1 MLTMGFIGNG
11 KSTNRYQLPFVLTR
25 KNIKVNTVELP
36 INFFSFLDYSSIIQ
50 EALDNNPDIDG
61 IFATDTIALT
71 TIKELIKR
79 NKNIPNDVKVV
90 GYDGLSICALTY
102 PTLTTIQQPIKELSK
117 EAVKTLINLINK
129 SDSSINKKIV
139 LPVSLKRGNTTIND

>member
-1 MLTMGFIGNG
+1 ME
-11 KSTNRYQLPFVLTR
+11 R

-90 GYDGLSICALTY
+90 GYDGLSICAITY
-102 PTLTTIQQPIKELSK
+102 PTLTTIQQPIKDLSK

-129 SDSSINKKIV
+129 KNSYIEKKII
-139 LPVSLKRGNTTIND
+139 LPVSLKRGNTT

>member
-1 MLTMGFIGNG
+1 ME
-11 KSTNRYQLPFVLTR
+11 R

-102 PTLTTIQQPIKELSK
+102 PTLTTIQQPIKDLSK

-129 SDSSINKKIV
+129 KDSYIEKKII
-139 LPVSLKRGNTTIND
+139 LPVSLKRGNTT

>member
-1 MLTMGFIGNG
+1 MYVQIME
-11 KSTNRYQLPFVLTR
+11 R

-90 GYDGLSICALTY
+90 GYDGLSICTLTY
-102 PTLTTIQQPIKELSK
+102 PTLTTIQQPIKDLSK

-129 SDSSINKKIV
+129 KNSYIEKKII
-139 LPVSLKRGNTTIND
+139 LPVSLKRGNTT

>member
-1 MLTMGFIGNG
+1 ME
-11 KSTNRYQLPFVLTR
+11 S

-102 PTLTTIQQPIKELSK
+102 PTLTTIQQPIKDLSK

-129 SDSSINKKIV
+129 KNSYIEKKII
-139 LPVSLKRGNTTIND
+139 LPVSLKRGNTT

>member
-1 MLTMGFIGNG
+1 MTVI
-11 KSTNRYQLPFVLTR
+11 
-25 KNIKVNTVELP
+25 NIKVNTVELP

-61 IFATDTIALT
+61 IFATDTIALA

-102 PTLTTIQQPIKELSK
+102 PTLTTIQQPIKDLSK

-129 SDSSINKKIV
+129 KNSYIEKKII
-139 LPVSLKRGNTTIND
+139 LPVSLKRGNTT

>member
-1 MLTMGFIGNG
+1 ME
-11 KSTNRYQLPFVLTR
+11 R

-36 INFFSFLDYSSIIQ
+36 INFFSFSDYSSIIQ

-102 PTLTTIQQPIKELSK
+102 PTLTTIQQPIKDLSK

-129 SDSSINKKIV
+129 KNSYIEKKII
-139 LPVSLKRGNTTIND
+139 LPVSLKRGNTT

>member
-1 MLTMGFIGNG
+1 ME
-11 KSTNRYQLPFVLTR
+11 R

-36 INFFSFLDYSSIIQ
+36 INFFSFSDYSSIIQ

-90 GYDGLSICALTY
+90 GYDGLSICAITY
-102 PTLTTIQQPIKELSK
+102 PTLTTIQQPIKDLSK

-129 SDSSINKKIV
+129 KNSYIEKKII
-139 LPVSLKRGNTTIND
+139 LPVSLKRGNTT

>member
-1 MLTMGFIGNG
+1 ME
-11 KSTNRYQLPFVLTR
+11 R

-61 IFATDTIALT
+61 IFATDTIALA

-102 PTLTTIQQPIKELSK
+102 PTLTTIQQPIKDLSK

-129 SDSSINKKIV
+129 KNSYIEKKII
-139 LPVSLKRGNTTIND
+139 LPVSLKRGNTT

>member
-1 MLTMGFIGNG
+1 ME
-11 KSTNRYQLPFVLTR
+11 R

-102 PTLTTIQQPIKELSK
+102 PTLTTIQQPIKDLSK

-129 SDSSINKKIV
+129 KNSYIEKKII
-139 LPVSLKRGNTTIND
+139 LPVSLKRGNTT

>member
-1 MLTMGFIGNG
+1 ME
-11 KSTNRYQLPFVLTR
+11 R

-102 PTLTTIQQPIKELSK
+102 PTLTTIQQPIKDLSK

-129 SDSSINKKIV
+129 KIV
-139 LPVSLKRGNTTIND
+139 ILRKKLFYLCL